1 MTKSKKRRGA
11 AGVHF
16 GSGGGMGGNGG
27 RGGGPIMTTPRMATA
42 SAIAS
47 RVTTILLDISP
58 LMQRDP
64 LAG

>member
-1 MTKSKKRRGA
+1 
-11 AGVHF
+11 
-16 GSGGGMGGNGG
+16 MGGNGG
-27 RGGGPIMTTPRMATA
+27 RGGGPIMTTPRMAIA